1 MDRIKLVQID
11 TLSCEAILRKAPNGD
26 LIIVGQCG
34 DVLEPAPENRVYIW
48 RSKDNGET
56 WSKRALV
63 YPEDGRAVYQTEV
76 FVNRGNVN
84 VFTITH
90 NGYFLDWDCFWMV
103 SRDSGYTWERGD
115 NIPFMKGLVFARGVL
130 RKKNGELLLPYHH
143 YDVSAEENERVKK
156 LGDKNILNCRVKY
169 VETGCLISSDDGL
182 SWKRGRWL
190 NIPLDSNWTGGW
202 QWTEPTLAELSDGTI
217 VMLMRRNGS
226 GRLWR
231 SDSSDGG
238 LSWCEPYKTDIPNPN
253 NKPKLIPMRNGR
265 VALLNTPNSN
275 FGLEN
280 RYPLEIWIS
289 DDDMKSWRYKR
300 TLTNMPGGFSYA
312 DGIATDD
319 GHILFAFEFNRHD
332 IYFVDHKIETL

>member
-1 MDRIKLVQID
+1 M
-11 TLSCEAILRKAPNGD
+11 
-26 LIIVGQCG
+26 
-34 DVLEPAPENRVYIW
+34 
-48 RSKDNGET
+48 
-56 WSKRALV
+56 
-63 YPEDGRAVYQTEV
+63 
-76 FVNRGNVN
+76 
-84 VFTITH
+84 
-90 NGYFLDWDCFWMV
+90 
-103 SRDSGYTWERGD
+103 
-115 NIPFMKGLVFARGVL
+115 
-130 RKKNGELLLPYHH
+130 PYHH

-217 VMLMRRNGS
+217 AMLMRRNGS

-300 TLTNMPGGFSYA
+300 SLTNMPGGFSYA